1 MGTFKKWNS
10 LGFKQLLPGA
20 DVCVCACRLKTQTH
34 RSTPVL
40 CPQGPQH
47 RGAPPPSLSQRK
59 RDSSAR
65 KCSTQTL
72 WTPALTHSLRP
83 TALTLSPP
91 PPKKTRRCTAPCSC
105 WPATSSTGGPPPGS
119 APTTS
124 GWSTSAAPIRW
135 SRTRPWSSSPSR
147 TGRREVWKQCEESKQ
162 ERVIVSLHRFNNYT
176 IFHELNQTQML
187 GV

>member
-72 WTPALTHSLRP
+72 WNPALTHSLRP

-91 PPKKTRRCTAPCSC
+91 PKK
-105 WPATSSTGGPPPGS
+105 
-119 APTTS
+119 
-124 GWSTSAAPIRW
+124 
-135 SRTRPWSSSPSR
+135 
-147 TGRREVWKQCEESKQ
+147 KQ
-162 ERVIVSLHRFNNYT
+162 EVNCTLFLLAGYVKYGRPHAWIRSN
-176 IFHELNQTQML
+176 HERLVNIGGTDSMVKDTPMKLKSISDWQTRGMETMWGIQT
-187 GV
+187 GESYCFTAQIQ